1 MKKLTREKL
10 YELLNHQFSL
20 NWYDVD
26 IKDCEGDHD
35 WFMKY
40 PTTKTKEEEFK
51 EYLRKEL
58 KPYVFKQRIE
68 KEISNLI
75 LQYWLTL
82 TKPK

>member
-1 MKKLTREKL
+1 
-10 YELLNHQFSL
+10 
-20 NWYDVD
+20 
-26 IKDCEGDHD
+26 
-35 WFMKY
+35 MKY

-75 LQYWLTL
+75 LQY
-82 TKPK
+82 